1 MITVVYSNVDL
12 RSLKSHPFDFT
23 GIKYNSIRT
32 IEDIMKLE
40 PLDIKILEL
49 LEENSRLSYNEIAK
63 KASTTT
69 PTVSSKVE
77 TFKNIGLIKGF
88 TTKISAEHLNEITIL
103 LNIECKPS
111 DTEQILKEL
120 SERQDVRELFVVDG
134 SQVYSKITVLDHT
147 ALNSFLEELG
157 KIEEIRNY
165 NYKTITKTVKENC
178 RAALFDGLNVTI
190 GCFYCRKPMVD
201 APVKMKMDGKD
212 HYLCCNSCAKL
223 YKEKYNLLKEDF

>member
-1 MITVVYSNVDL
+1 MVYSNVDL
-12 RSLKSHPFDFT
+12 QTLSKYYFHFT
-23 GIKYNSIRT
+23 GVKYNRVNT
-32 IEDIMKLE
+32 IDNIMKLE

-49 LEENSRLSYNEIAK
+49 LEEDSRLSYREIAK
-63 KASTTT
+63 KADTTT

-77 TFKNIGLIKGF
+77 TFKNIGLIRGF

-103 LNIECKPS
+103 LHIECKPS
-111 DTEQILKEL
+111 DTEKIF
-120 SERQDVRELFVVDG
+120 ERLGDRLDVRELYVIDG
-134 SQVYSKITVLDHT
+134 SQIHAKVTVLDPQS
-147 ALNSFLEELG
+147 LNGFLEDLG

-165 NYKTITKTVKENC
+165 SYKTITKTVKENC

-201 APVKMKMDGKD
+201 TPVKIKMDGND

-223 YKEKYNLLKEDF
+223 YKEKYEKIKDGAK